1 MVEITVSS
9 VIGVMEIPGWNPW
22 SYSNERQSD
31 QRHEFCK
38 TLKYDLLGLTE
49 LHNLQSKTQFQGRR
63 WICSV
68 QAGYDENGKC
78 EDAVAGVVILLSNR
92 IAEKVGTGTR

>member
-22 SYSNERQSD
+22 SYSNER
-31 QRHEFCK
+31 HEFCK
-38 TLKYDLLGLTE
+38 TLKYDLPGLTD
-49 LHNLQSKTQFQGRR
+49 LHNLQAKAQFQGRK

-68 QAGYDENGKC
+68 QAGYDGNGKC
-78 EDAVAGVVILLSNR
+78 EDPVAGVVILLSNR